1 MCELFAMSAKAP
13 STVSLS
19 LEEFSKHGGL
29 TGHHKDGWGVAWYD
43 EGDLHLRKEPFAA
56 AHSDAMQTMLTN
68 SFKCTVAL
76 SHIRK
81 ATQGE
86 IATRNCQPF
95 IRELGGKWH
104 AFIHNGNLADIRN
117 VMRFKGSC
125 FQSVGETD
133 SEYAFCA
140 LLTRLKE
147 IWSPS
152 RTPPLNERLTI
163 IQLFAAELRQTG
175 PANFLY
181 SDGDAVF
188 AHGHKRIQS
197 DGHISAPGLWR
208 LQRHCKEGGI
218 YSGQGLSIEAK
229 GVDQDVVLFASVP
242 LSPESW
248 TPMVE
253 GEVLVTRNGNL
264 VPPSGLT

>member
-1 MCELFAMSAKAP
+1 MCELFAMSAKMH
-13 STVSLS
+13 STVTLS

-29 TGHHKDGWGVAWYD
+29 TGSHKDGWGVAWYD

-56 AHSDAMQTMLTN
+56 AHSDAMQTILTN
-68 SFKCTVAL
+68 SFKCNIAL

-86 IATRNCQPF
+86 VATRNCQPF
-95 IRELGGKWH
+95 IRELGGNWH
-104 AFIHNGNLADIRN
+104 AFIHNGNLFDIRN
-117 VMRFKGSC
+117 ALRFQGSC
-125 FQSVGETD
+125 FHSVGETD

-147 IWSPS
+147 VWSGSCIP
-152 RTPPLNERLTI
+152 RLEERLTI
-163 IQLFAAELRQTG
+163 IQRFAAELRELG

-181 SDGDAVF
+181 SDGDALF

-197 DGHISAPGLWR
+197 DGHISAPGLWQ
-208 LQRHCKEGGI
+208 LKRHCTEGGT

-229 GVDQDVVLFASVP
+229 GLDQDVVLFASVP
-242 LSPESW
+242 LSSESW
-248 TPMVE
+248 APMNE
-253 GEVLVTRNGNL
+253 GDVLVTRNGKL
-264 VPPSGLT
+264 VPSLDLT